1 MKMVELLKSLDE
13 FLQELDIK
21 KKIFIYATPFIVGL
35 LILVFF
41 ILPIQ
46 NNEIE
51 ELKIEKEKL
60 QNRLKKDRVSKIKA
74 KIQSTQK
81 QIFQLKESIEE
92 DKDSLNYFYA
102 RLSNL
107 DIIKFDEEK
116 WLLVLNDILKKSAL
130 LNISIDVIKNSDPKI
145 KDLTNQIVAKK
156 YVEIVGSGD
165 YKSILKYIDFIE
177 NSRYLAEIKN
187 IKVYKSSSL
196 DKKVEFKINFTIYG
210 VNI

>member
-46 NNEIE
+46 NSEIE